1 MKKTT
6 IFYALLILFTAISF
20 VSCDSEPV
28 DPVLLDNNGNNP
40 NPPGTE
46 ASFTASLN
54 GQAFVADQYM
64 ATIGNGLTS
73 VAGIKTSTG
82 AQVSIV
88 VQGTTPGNYPMAI
101 MNYDPTADSEYGYS
115 NISLSNGQIS
125 GSVNITSIN
134 TTTHTISGTFSFTG
148 FYGDEAANLPNVEFT
163 NGQFTNIPYTT
174 GVETGDSFTATV
186 DGTAINY
193 ANDLAVAYSGAGQ
206 YITLNAVGSDHVL
219 HVTISDDLTPGTY
232 PITTGL
238 GSQARAVYTNADD
251 EDFDAP
257 AGTITIISKTA
268 TRISGTFSFATT
280 ADSVTGEPAHEVING
295 AFDVEYN

>member
-1 MKKTT
+1 MKKTKL
-6 IFYALLILFTAISF
+6 FSALLILFTAVTF

-40 NPPGTE
+40 NPPAAG

-54 GQAFVADQYM
+54 GQAFVADQYV

-73 VAGIKTSTG
+73 IAGIKMPSG
-82 AQVSIV
+82 AMVGLV
-88 VQGTTPGNYPMAI
+88 VQGTTAGNYPTAI
-101 MNYDPTADSEYGYS
+101 MTYRPTLDSEFGYS
-115 NISLSNGQIS
+115 NLSISTGQLS

-148 FYGDEAANLPNVEFT
+148 FYSDEDANIPNIEFT
-163 NGQFTNIPYTT
+163 NGVFTNIPYSTQ
-174 GVETGDSFTATV
+174 VDTGDSLTATV
-186 DGTAINY
+186 DGTFINY
-193 ANDLAVAYSGAGQ
+193 TNDLAVAYSGAGQ

-280 ADSVTGEPAHEVING
+280 ADSATGEPAHAVTNG
-295 AFDVEYN
+295 SFDVEYN